1 VELDSMERKSL
12 SSACP
17 TSAMVRG
24 SSPGRKL
31 IRFSMHLPNSFRRA
45 ALSSS
50 EARSHHAEGAY
61 RSSAMVV
68 ALVTVCRAGGHEPRV
83 LYTEVEKTKSPTLR
97 IHSCLSCS

>member
-1 VELDSMERKSL
+1 MGGIRLYGAKESFFGL
-12 SSACP
+12 SDECYGKGFITWEEAHP
-17 TSAMVRG
+17 
-24 SSPGRKL
+24 L
-31 IRFSMHLPNSFRRA
+31 QHLPNSFSRA